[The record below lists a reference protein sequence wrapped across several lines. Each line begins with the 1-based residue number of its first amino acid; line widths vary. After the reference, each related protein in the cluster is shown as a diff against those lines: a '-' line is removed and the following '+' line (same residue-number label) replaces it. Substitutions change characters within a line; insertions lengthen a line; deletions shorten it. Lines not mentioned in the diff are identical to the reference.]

1 MEAQYVAVEEADR
14 GLVWTCGAAFAG
26 EDVIH
31 AHGIQMIKNR
41 QAPTGFKD
49 AGASSVQAEQ
59 GNLWLEPYTRHPY
72 ERTPTSSTLSP
83 DNCHP

>member
-1 MEAQYVAVEEADR
+1 VKAELMEAQYVAVEEADR

-41 QAPTGFKD
+41 KAPTGFKD
-49 AGASSVQAEQ
+49 AGASSVQAERCCAAYAINFSRFRSVQ
-59 GNLWLEPYTRHPY
+59 KNVPC
-72 ERTPTSSTLSP
+72 SS
-83 DNCHP
+83 